1 MCEAFACAVARGGQ
15 LTGMGAGLVASFA
28 AFWVVV
34 GPLTERFGT
43 RGLVMANAAGMA
55 CRVICSGVFIRR
67 FFLQRTSPA
76 APSLKAAAVG
86 DRAAS
91 GESNRLSPS
100 GSPHRPPSKPPRASP
115 NGGER
120 RQKTATKRNLW
131 REVVTGAAPHPGVI
145 AVMALSSAA
154 AYATSPA
161 ARHVAGGNSGAPLD
175 AAKHVGVGL
184 VCFSVTATVFVKCEG
199 AFLRELGAL
208 WAARRPPGP
217 DAGRGA
223 GSGDA
228 AALGGADKSD

>member
-1 MCEAFACAVARGGQ
+1 
-15 LTGMGAGLVASFA
+15 
-28 AFWVVV
+28 
-34 GPLTERFGT
+34 
-43 RGLVMANAAGMA
+43 MANAAGMA
-55 CRVICSGVFIRR
+55 CRVTCSGVFIRR
-67 FFLQRTSPA
+67 FFLQRTTPA
-76 APSLKAAAVG
+76 TPALKVVAVG

-91 GESNRLSPS
+91 GESSRLSPS
-100 GSPHRPPSKPPRASP
+100 GSAHRSPSEPSRAPP

-131 REVVTGAAPHPGVI
+131 REVVTGAAPHPGVV

-154 AYATSPA
+154 AYATSPSA
-161 ARHVAGGNSGAPLD
+161 HHVAGGNGGAPLD

-184 VCFSVTATVFVKCEG
+184 VCFLVTAAVFVKCEG

-228 AALGGADKSD
+228 AALDGAIKSD